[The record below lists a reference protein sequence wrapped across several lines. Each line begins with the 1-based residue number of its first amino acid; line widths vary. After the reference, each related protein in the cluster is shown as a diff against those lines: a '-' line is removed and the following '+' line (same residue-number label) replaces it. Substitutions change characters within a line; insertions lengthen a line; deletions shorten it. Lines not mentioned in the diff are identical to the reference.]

1 MKQIAIFFI
10 ALTAVCTL
18 RAQDLNR
25 SQQYLSNLEDSLI
38 HAELLMLEQDSLN
51 HAFQVFSNIIKQCE
65 TSGLD
70 MYEDYGGDFTVSEIL
85 RIALYN
91 RSLIYNS
98 YGYEYLA
105 FLDMSRCRN
114 MSVDGNVYSNDIE
127 KYRLCCDKIKVCD
140 SHVDYCIDSLN
151 EIYEIYGEDYDKWS
165 DTIKEYY
172 YYYYSWYYIYY
183 DLVEIYA
190 DRAQHYY
197 ESANIGIDKLERI
210 EDCYLAYY
218 CRFYN
223 PTIINGDQIVNDAIE
238 YITKH
243 QYKLYLENVICAY
256 LVMDY
261 LFDNEQ
267 YEKALDFYDSICS
280 NFQTDLIL
288 KEYQLMCYMYLGY
301 QGEEVTAMAKCLSK
315 VNKSASPLT
324 TGFLLNAGEFRK
336 GLDSI
341 KYDKNIK
348 WTASYLEFDS
358 SEFYYYKAFSCYYGK
373 DYTSAITYS
382 NKSDTVANTDVLL
395 LRGICYDKKA
405 DAEKRDK
412 ERDVFKRKA
421 EKDYRNVVE
430 IEKKR
435 DTIIST
441 PYAYAMMGQMDKAIE
456 TAQAMLAR
464 SSDSQELSDNYYAMA
479 EIYCLAGKKKAAKTC
494 IKKSLEIEHDPMT
507 LNMVNDAPFLS
518 PIKKTVIRLV
528 RKYSA
533 ENNVTMK
540 VLKKEVADS
549 TVIDYRSIAGIFEVV
564 CEVNGIP
571 VKMIF
576 DTGAWGVLISDALAK
591 QMEKKGT
598 LTEDDFLGYGESV
611 VADGR
616 VVPAKIVRIREL
628 KLGDIVMHDVHAIIV
643 EGIDEDGM
651 LLGQTVLSNFI
662 LEINPQEYSVKLK
675 KIRYTR

>member
-105 FLDMSRCRN
+105 FRDMSRCRN

-140 SHVDYCIDSLN
+140 SYVDYCINSLN

-165 DTIKEYY
+165 NTIKEYF
-172 YYYYSWYYIYY
+172 YYYYSRYYICYE
-183 DLVEIYA
+183 LVEIYA

-210 EDCYLAYY
+210 EDCWLAYY
-218 CRFYN
+218 CLLYDT
-223 PTIINGDQIVNDAIE
+223 TIRNGDQIVNDAIE

-243 QYKLYLENVICAY
+243 LYSENVEYAY
-256 LVMDY
+256 LLMAC
-261 LFDNEQ
+261 LINNEQ

-280 NFQTDLIL
+280 NFQTDLKL

-301 QGEEVTAMAKCLSK
+301 QGEDVTAMAKCLSK

-324 TGFLLNAGEFRK
+324 TGFFLNAGEFRK

-341 KYDKNIK
+341 EYDKNIK
-348 WTASYLEFDS
+348 WTASYLGFDS
-358 SEFYYYKAFSCYYGK
+358 SDFYYYKAFSCYYGK

-382 NKSDTVANTDVLL
+382 NKSDTIANTDVLL

-435 DTIIST
+435 DTISSS

-464 SSDSQELSDNYYAMA
+464 SSDSLELAENYYAMA
-479 EIYCLAGKKKAAKTC
+479 EIYCLAGKNKAAKTC

-549 TVIDYRSIAGIFEVV
+549 TVIDYRPYRGDFQVV

-571 VKMIF
+571 VKMFF

-591 QMEKKGT
+591 QMEKNGT
-598 LTEDDFLGYGESV
+598 LTEDAFLGYGESV

-616 VVPAKIVRIREL
+616 VVPEKIVRIREL
-628 KLGDIVMHDVHAIIV
+628 KLGDIVMHDVQASIQ
-643 EGIDEDGM
+643 EGGDDNM

-662 LEINPQEYSVKLK
+662 LEINPQEYSIKLK